1 MQETLHIHPSYKSSL
16 PQSDNGLE
24 AAVKVQESDG
34 KELEND
40 IREIASKQSLFKN
53 WPLMSS
59 IIVYCIFS
67 LHDMAYS
74 EVKLTSSQQLCN
86 YFCHIGS

>member
-1 MQETLHIHPSYKSSL
+1 MHKHNSDQVKGVSIEDLETTQYKPDFKGHIGVHEESGL
-16 PQSDNGLE
+16 PR
-24 AAVKVQESDG
+24 
-34 KELEND
+34 KEN
-40 IREIASKQSLFKN
+40 LFKN

-74 EVKLTSSQQLCN
+74 EVL
-86 YFCHIGS
+86 YFV